1 MNDRHWAD
9 ATRLRIR
16 CDVAHKKTLTGQSC
30 EGDGQA
36 NQIRL
41 FLLELEQLLQLAV
54 QVRQLVELV
63 LLQQLLVL
71 LP

>member
-1 MNDRHWAD
+1 M
-9 ATRLRIR
+9 
-16 CDVAHKKTLTGQSC
+16 AHKKTLTGQSC